1 MLFAIES
8 MRAPR
13 VGVSKVTSTC
23 NPTRIIK
30 TFSHCDAVK
39 EIDKFVT
46 IAARANAASARE
58 KWALHL
64 ISRHAGE
71 AGAINQDRPRPH
83 ISVVIAGLDDL
94 CKSLSPT

>member
-1 MLFAIES
+1 MLFSIES

-13 VGVSKVTSTC
+13 VGVSKVTSTG

-46 IAARANAASARE
+46 IAGLQTPR
-58 KWALHL
+58 
-64 ISRHAGE
+64 
-71 AGAINQDRPRPH
+71 GAQEV
-83 ISVVIAGLDDL
+83 SIAPDFTACRRGRGD
-94 CKSLSPT
+94 

>member
-46 IAARANAASARE
+46 IAGRANAAPSARSN
-58 KWALHL
+58 HC
-64 ISRHAGE
+64 S
-71 AGAINQDRPRPH
+71 
-83 ISVVIAGLDDL
+83 
-94 CKSLSPT
+94 

>member
-1 MLFAIES
+1 MRVLMLFAIES

-46 IAARANAASARE
+46 IAARANAASAR
-58 KWALHL
+58 K
-64 ISRHAGE
+64 
-71 AGAINQDRPRPH
+71 
-83 ISVVIAGLDDL
+83 
-94 CKSLSPT
+94 K

>member
-1 MLFAIES
+1 MLFVIES

-46 IAARANAASARE
+46 IAGRGNVAPSARSN
-58 KWALHL
+58 HC
-64 ISRHAGE
+64 S
-71 AGAINQDRPRPH
+71 
-83 ISVVIAGLDDL
+83 
-94 CKSLSPT
+94 

>member
-1 MLFAIES
+1 MRVLMLFSIES

-46 IAARANAASARE
+46 IAARANAASARK

-71 AGAINQDRPRPH
+71 AGAINQDRPSAPSAPGAPGQRQPL
-83 ISVVIAGLDDL
+83 A
-94 CKSLSPT
+94 

>member
-1 MLFAIES
+1 MLFVIES

-46 IAARANAASARE
+46 IAGRETSRRAQELTIQLILRRAGVAAT
-58 KWALHL
+58 
-64 ISRHAGE
+64 
-71 AGAINQDRPRPH
+71 INQDQPRPLPGDQRKTFA
-83 ISVVIAGLDDL
+83 AG
-94 CKSLSPT
+94 PAATVG